1 MGAGDHVVLP
11 GGVVETGAVLRTLQ
25 GGDPVSL
32 EKYLKYQ
39 VISLLLSIVTLK
51 SKLGFY

>member
-11 GGVVETGAVLRTLQ
+11 GGVVETGAVVRTLQ
-25 GGDPVSL
+25 GGDRVSL
-32 EKYLKYQ
+32 EKYP